1 MTPLDDALDLFGKR
15 LLKRSAH
22 FPAPGIRRRLSRD
35 WGQGRRA
42 FVLGCNPSDA
52 GDDRE
57 DPTSSWWN
65 RWFEHWGFGGYDAG
79 NLYSF
84 VTSSPAECRRRYD
97 DAIGGPNWHDRDEI
111 FANLDAVVAM
121 AKRAD
126 QVSVCFGNIAWD
138 REWIDHVVEAIQTG
152 EGPWPDLW
160 CWGTTKSGA
169 PTHPMARGK
178 YRIDTYQSAILW
190 KAL

>member
-1 MTPLDDALDLFGKR
+1 MKDAVDLFGEP

-57 DPTSSWWN
+57 DPTTSWWN
-65 RWFEHWGFGGYDAG
+65 RWFDHWGFAGYDAG

-84 VTSSPAECRRRYD
+84 VTSSPAQMPPPLRRSDWR
-97 DAIGGPNWHDRDEI
+97 AEPARPRRI
-111 FANLDAVVAM
+111 FVNLDAVVAI

-126 QVSVCFGNIAWD
+126 RVFVCFGHIAWD
-138 REWIDHVVEAIQTG
+138 REWIDHVVEAIQTD

-160 CWGTTKSGA
+160 CRGTTKSVA
-169 PTHPMARGK
+169 PTHLVARGK
-178 YRIDTYQSAILW
+178 HRTGSFQAPVLWESA
-190 KAL
+190 